1 MKLSNKIKKS
11 FSLKENNLLKIDS
24 TAKFFIEIF
33 DLEDLK
39 NIQNFT
45 STKKINFCILG
56 EGSNVVLPNLLN
68 KFVIKISFNEISLED
83 NLITVGAGKNWD
95 DFVLWSL
102 ENGYC
107 GLENLSGIPG
117 SIGAAPIQ
125 NIGAYGSE
133 VSDFIDEVICFDM
146 ESNSFVSF
154 TNNDC
159 GFSYRQSIFQD
170 RDSLIVVKV
179 KFKLTKDFQPNLEY
193 EDLNFLKAEE
203 ITPFIIRKHIL
214 KIRKAKISDP
224 QEHPNV
230 GSFFKNPI
238 ISLDELEKIKQIL
251 PKIKFYSYIDNKVKI
266 SAAFLI
272 ESLNLKGFAL
282 NNARVSEKHSLVLE
296 NKSEK
301 SEDIL
306 DLASY
311 IQASVLENYNINL
324 EIEPQIF

>member
-68 KFVIKISFNEISLED
+68 KFVITISFNEISIED

-125 NIGAYGSE
+125 NIGAYGTE

-159 GFSYRQSIFQD
+159 KFSYRKSIFQD
-170 RDSLIVVKV
+170 KDSLIVIKV

-214 KIRKAKISDP
+214 KIRKAKISNP

-251 PKIKFYSYIDNKVKI
+251 PSIKFYSYIDNKVKI

-306 DLASY
+306 NLASH

-324 EIEPQIF
+324 ELEPQIF

>member
-45 STKKINFCILG
+45 STKKIDFCILG

-68 KFVIKISFNEISLED
+68 KFVIKISFNEISIED

-159 GFSYRQSIFQD
+159 KFSYRQSIFQD
-170 RDSLIVVKV
+170 KDSLIVIKV

-203 ITPFIIRKHIL
+203 ISPHIIRKHIL

-238 ISLDELEKIKQIL
+238 ISLDELEKIKLIL
-251 PKIKFYSYIDNKVKI
+251 PSIKFYSYIDNKVKI

-282 NNARVSEKHSLVLE
+282 NDARVSEKHSLVLE

-306 DLASY
+306 DLASH
-311 IQASVLENYNINL
+311 IQASVLENYKINL
-324 EIEPQIF
+324 EFEPQIF

>member
-11 FSLKENNLLKIDS
+11 FSLKDNNLLKIDS

-68 KFVIKISFNEISLED
+68 KFVIKISFNEISIED

-146 ESNSFVSF
+146 DSNSLVSF

-159 GFSYRQSIFQD
+159 KFSYRQSIFQD
-170 RDSLIVVKV
+170 KDSLIVIKV

-224 QEHPNV
+224 KEHPNV

-272 ESLNLKGFAL
+272 ESLSLKGFVL

-306 DLASY
+306 DLASH

-324 EIEPQIF
+324 ELEPQIF

>member
-68 KFVIKISFNEISLED
+68 KFVIKISFNEISIED

-146 ESNSFVSF
+146 DSNSLVSF

-159 GFSYRQSIFQD
+159 KFSYRQSIFQD
-170 RDSLIVVKV
+170 KDSLIVIKV

-272 ESLNLKGFAL
+272 ESLGLKGFVL

-306 DLASY
+306 DLASH

-324 EIEPQIF
+324 ELEPQIF

>member
-11 FSLKENNLLKIDS
+11 FSLKANNLLKIDS

-39 NIQNFT
+39 NIQDFI
-45 STKKINFCILG
+45 SPKKINFCILG

-68 KFVIKISFNEISLED
+68 KAVIKISFNEISIED
-83 NLITVGAGKNWD
+83 NLITVGGGKNWD

-102 ENGYC
+102 ENGYS

-133 VSDFIDEVICFDM
+133 VSEFIEEVICFDM
-146 ESNSFVSF
+146 ESNSFIGF
-154 TNNDC
+154 TNTDC
-159 GFSYRQSIFQD
+159 KFSYRQSIFQD
-170 RDSLIVVKV
+170 KDSLIVVKV

-193 EDLNFLKAEE
+193 EDLNFLKEEE
-203 ITPFIIRKHIL
+203 ISPFIIRKHVL

-224 QEHPNV
+224 QKHPNV

-238 ISLDELEKIKQIL
+238 ISLDELEKIKLIL
-251 PKIKFYSYIDNKVKI
+251 PSIKFYSYIDNKVKI

-272 ESLNLKGFAL
+272 ESLNLKGFVL

-306 DLASY
+306 DLASH
-311 IQASVLENYNINL
+311 IQSSVLDKYNINL

>member
-1 MKLSNKIKKS
+1 MKLSNKIKQS

-68 KFVIKISFNEISLED
+68 KFVIKISFNEISVKD

-159 GFSYRQSIFQD
+159 KFSYRKSIFQD
-170 RDSLIVVKV
+170 KDSLIVIKV

-272 ESLNLKGFAL
+272 ESLSLKGFVL

-306 DLASY
+306 DLASH

-324 EIEPQIF
+324 ELEPQIF

>member
-33 DLEDLK
+33 DFEDLK

-68 KFVIKISFNEISLED
+68 KFVIKISFNEILIED

-146 ESNSFVSF
+146 ESNNFVSF

-159 GFSYRQSIFQD
+159 KFSYRKSIFQD
-170 RDSLIVVKV
+170 KDSLIVIKV

-238 ISLDELEKIKQIL
+238 ISLDELEKIKKIL
-251 PKIKFYSYIDNKVKI
+251 PRIKFYSYIDNKVKI

>member
-68 KFVIKISFNEISLED
+68 KFVIKISFNEISIED

-146 ESNSFVSF
+146 DSNSLVSF

-159 GFSYRQSIFQD
+159 KFSYRQSIFQD
-170 RDSLIVVKV
+170 KDSLIVIKV

-224 QEHPNV
+224 KEHPNV

-251 PKIKFYSYIDNKVKI
+251 PSIKFYSYIDNKVKI

-272 ESLNLKGFAL
+272 ESLSLKGFVL

-306 DLASY
+306 DLASH

-324 EIEPQIF
+324 ELEPQIF

>member
-11 FSLKENNLLKIDS
+11 FSLKDNNLLKIVS

-39 NIQNFT
+39 NIRNFT

-68 KFVIKISFNEISLED
+68 KFVIKISFNEISIED

-146 ESNSFVSF
+146 DSNSLVSF

-159 GFSYRQSIFQD
+159 KFSYRQSIFQD
-170 RDSLIVVKV
+170 KDSLIVIKV

-224 QEHPNV
+224 KEHPNV

-272 ESLNLKGFAL
+272 ESLSLKGFVL

-306 DLASY
+306 DLASH

-324 EIEPQIF
+324 ELEPQIF

>member
-1 MKLSNKIKKS
+1 MKLSNKIKRS
-11 FSLKENNLLKIDS
+11 YSLKENNLLKIDS

-39 NIQNFT
+39 NIKNFT

-56 EGSNVVLPNLLN
+56 EGSNVVLPNFLN
-68 KFVIKISFNEISLED
+68 KLVIKISFNEITIED

-95 DFVLWSL
+95 DFVFWSL
-102 ENGYC
+102 DKGYS

-133 VSDFIDEVICFDM
+133 VSNFIEEVICFDM
-146 ESNSFVSF
+146 ESNCLVSF

-159 GFSYRQSIFQD
+159 KFSYRQSIFQD
-170 RDSLIVVKV
+170 KDSLIVVKV
-179 KFKLTKDFQPNLEY
+179 KFKLTKDFYPNLDY
-193 EDLNFLKAEE
+193 EDLNFLNAEGVS
-203 ITPFIIRKHIL
+203 PFIIRKHIL
-214 KIRKAKISDP
+214 EIRKAKISDP
-224 QEHPNV
+224 KEHPNV

-238 ISLDELEKIKQIL
+238 ISLDELEKIKLIL
-251 PKIKFYSYIDNKVKI
+251 PNIKFYSYIDNKVKI

-282 NNARVSEKHSLVLE
+282 NDARVSEKHSLVLE

-306 DLASY
+306 DLASH
-311 IQASVLENYNINL
+311 IQSSVLDKYNINL

>member
-11 FSLKENNLLKIDS
+11 FSLKDNNLLKIDS
-24 TAKFFIEIF
+24 IAKFFIEII

-45 STKKINFCILG
+45 STKKINFCTLG

-68 KFVIKISFNEISLED
+68 KVVIKISFNEMSIED

-102 ENGYC
+102 DNGYS

-133 VSDFIDEVICFDM
+133 VSDFIEEVICFDM
-146 ESNSFVSF
+146 ESNNLVSF
-154 TNNDC
+154 TNEDC
-159 GFSYRQSIFQD
+159 NFSYRQSIFQD
-170 RDSLIVVKV
+170 NDSLIVVKV
-179 KFKLTKDFQPNLEY
+179 IFKLTKDFHPNLEY
-193 EDLNFLKAEE
+193 EDLNSLKAEE
-203 ITPFIIRKHIL
+203 ISPFIIRKHIL
-214 KIRKAKISDP
+214 KIRRAKISDP
-224 QEHPNV
+224 KEHPNV

-238 ISLDELEKIKQIL
+238 ISLDELEKIKQTL
-251 PKIKFYSYIDNKVKI
+251 PSIKFYSYIDNKVKI

-272 ESLNLKGFAL
+272 ESLNLKGFVL

-296 NKSEK
+296 NKSKK

-306 DLASY
+306 DLASH
-311 IQASVLENYNINL
+311 IQSSVFDNYNINL

>member
-11 FSLKENNLLKIDS
+11 FGLKENNLLKIDS

-68 KFVIKISFNEISLED
+68 KFVIKISFNEISIED

-159 GFSYRQSIFQD
+159 GFSYRKSIFQD
-170 RDSLIVVKV
+170 QDSLIVIKV

-193 EDLNFLKAEE
+193 EDLNFLNAEE

-251 PKIKFYSYIDNKVKI
+251 PRIKFYSYIDNKVKI

-301 SEDIL
+301 SDDIL
-306 DLASY
+306 DLASH

-324 EIEPQIF
+324 ELEPQIF

>member
-68 KFVIKISFNEISLED
+68 KFVIKISFNEISIED

-146 ESNSFVSF
+146 DSNSLVSF

-159 GFSYRQSIFQD
+159 KFSYRQSIFQD
-170 RDSLIVVKV
+170 KDSLIVIKV
-179 KFKLTKDFQPNLEY
+179 KFKLTKDFHPNLEY
-193 EDLNFLKAEE
+193 EDLNFLKEEE

-224 QEHPNV
+224 KEHPNV

-272 ESLNLKGFAL
+272 ESLSLKGFVL

-306 DLASY
+306 DLASH

-324 EIEPQIF
+324 ELEPQIF

>member
-68 KFVIKISFNEISLED
+68 KFVIKISFNEISIED

-146 ESNSFVSF
+146 DSNSLVSF

-159 GFSYRQSIFQD
+159 KFSYRQSIFQD
-170 RDSLIVVKV
+170 KDSLIVTKV

-224 QEHPNV
+224 KEHPNV

-272 ESLNLKGFAL
+272 ESLSLKGFVL

-306 DLASY
+306 DLASH

-324 EIEPQIF
+324 ELEPQIF

>member
-1 MKLSNKIKKS
+1 MKLSNKIKQS

-68 KFVIKISFNEISLED
+68 KFVIKISFNEISIED
-83 NLITVGAGKNWD
+83 NSITVGAGKNWD

-146 ESNSFVSF
+146 DSNSLVSF

-159 GFSYRQSIFQD
+159 KFSYRQSIFQD

-224 QEHPNV
+224 KEHPNV

-306 DLASY
+306 DLASH

-324 EIEPQIF
+324 ELEPQIF

>member
-33 DLEDLK
+33 DLEDLI

-68 KFVIKISFNEISLED
+68 KFVIKISFNEISIED

-159 GFSYRQSIFQD
+159 KFSYRQSIFQD
-170 RDSLIVVKV
+170 KDSLIVIKV

-193 EDLNFLKAEE
+193 EDLNFLNAEE

-251 PKIKFYSYIDNKVKI
+251 PKIKFYSYTDNKVKI

-272 ESLNLKGFAL
+272 ESLSLKGFVL

-311 IQASVLENYNINL
+311 IQASVLENYNISL

>member
-1 MKLSNKIKKS
+1 MKLSNKIKQS

-68 KFVIKISFNEISLED
+68 KFVIKISFNEISIED

-125 NIGAYGSE
+125 NIGAYGNE

-146 ESNSFVSF
+146 ESNSIVSF

-159 GFSYRQSIFQD
+159 KFSYRQSIFQD
-170 RDSLIVVKV
+170 KDSLIVIKV

-193 EDLNFLKAEE
+193 EDLNFLKAKE
-203 ITPFIIRKHIL
+203 ISPFIIRKHIL
-214 KIRKAKISDP
+214 KIRKAKISNP

-251 PKIKFYSYIDNKVKI
+251 PSIKFYSYIDNKVKI

>member
-68 KFVIKISFNEISLED
+68 KFVIKISFNEISIED

-159 GFSYRQSIFQD
+159 KFSYRQSIFQD

-203 ITPFIIRKHIL
+203 ITPSIIRKHIL

-272 ESLNLKGFAL
+272 ESLSLKGFVL

-306 DLASY
+306 DLASH

-324 EIEPQIF
+324 ELEPQIF

>member
-68 KFVIKISFNEISLED
+68 KFVITISFNEISIED

-146 ESNSFVSF
+146 DSNSLVSF

-159 GFSYRQSIFQD
+159 KFSYRQSIFQD

-306 DLASY
+306 DLASH

-324 EIEPQIF
+324 ELEPQIF

>member
-1 MKLSNKIKKS
+1 MKLSNKIKQS

-39 NIQNFT
+39 NIQNFI

-68 KFVIKISFNEISLED
+68 KFVITISFNEISIED

-95 DFVLWSL
+95 DFVFWSL

-125 NIGAYGSE
+125 NIGAYGTE

-159 GFSYRQSIFQD
+159 KFSYRKSIFQD
-170 RDSLIVVKV
+170 KDSLIVVKV

-224 QEHPNV
+224 KEHPNV

>member
-39 NIQNFT
+39 NIRNFT

-68 KFVIKISFNEISLED
+68 KFVIKISFNEISIED

-146 ESNSFVSF
+146 DSNSLVSF

-159 GFSYRQSIFQD
+159 KFSYRQSIFQD
-170 RDSLIVVKV
+170 KDSLIVIKV

-224 QEHPNV
+224 KEHPNV

-272 ESLNLKGFAL
+272 ESLSLKGFVL

-306 DLASY
+306 DLASH

-324 EIEPQIF
+324 ELEPQIF

>member
-68 KFVIKISFNEISLED
+68 KFVITISFNEISIED

-125 NIGAYGSE
+125 NIGAYGTE

-159 GFSYRQSIFQD
+159 KFSYRKSIFQD
-170 RDSLIVVKV
+170 KDSLIVIKV
-179 KFKLTKDFQPNLEY
+179 KFKLTKDFQPYLEY

-224 QEHPNV
+224 KEHPNV

-251 PKIKFYSYIDNKVKI
+251 PSIKFYSYIDNKVKI

>member
-68 KFVIKISFNEISLED
+68 KFVIKISFNEISIED

-102 ENGYC
+102 ENGYY

-159 GFSYRQSIFQD
+159 KFSYRQSIFQD
-170 RDSLIVVKV
+170 KDSLIVIKV

-203 ITPFIIRKHIL
+203 ISPHIIRKHIL

-251 PKIKFYSYIDNKVKI
+251 PRIKFYSYIDNKVKI

-282 NNARVSEKHSLVLE
+282 NNARVSGKHSLVLE

-306 DLASY
+306 DLASH
-311 IQASVLENYNINL
+311 IQACVLENYNINL
-324 EIEPQIF
+324 ELEPQIF

>member
-68 KFVIKISFNEISLED
+68 KFVIKISFNEISLEE
-83 NLITVGAGKNWD
+83 NSITVGAGKNWD

-203 ITPFIIRKHIL
+203 ISPYIIRKHIL

-272 ESLNLKGFAL
+272 ESLSLKGFVL

-306 DLASY
+306 DLASH

-324 EIEPQIF
+324 ELEPQIF

>member
-68 KFVIKISFNEISLED
+68 KFVIKISFNEILIED

-146 ESNSFVSF
+146 ESNIFVSF

-159 GFSYRQSIFQD
+159 KFSYRKSIFQD
-170 RDSLIVVKV
+170 KDSLIVIKV

-224 QEHPNV
+224 KEHPNV

-306 DLASY
+306 DLASH

-324 EIEPQIF
+324 ELEPQIF

>member
-68 KFVIKISFNEISLED
+68 KIVIKISYNEISIED

-102 ENGYC
+102 EKGYS

-125 NIGAYGSE
+125 NIGAYGNE

-146 ESNSFVSF
+146 ESNSIVSF

-159 GFSYRQSIFQD
+159 KFSYRQSIFQD
-170 RDSLIVVKV
+170 KDSLIIVKV

-203 ITPFIIRKHIL
+203 ISPFIIRKHIL
-214 KIRKAKISDP
+214 KIRKAKISNP
-224 QEHPNV
+224 KEHPNV

-238 ISLDELEKIKQIL
+238 ITLDELEKIKQIL
-251 PKIKFYSYIDNKVKI
+251 PRIKFYSYIDNKVKI

-324 EIEPQIF
+324 ELEPQIF

>member
-1 MKLSNKIKKS
+1 MKLLNKIKKS
-11 FSLKENNLLKIDS
+11 FSLKENNLLKIDA

-45 STKKINFCILG
+45 LTKKIDFCILG
-56 EGSNVVLPNLLN
+56 GGSNVVLPNLLN
-68 KFVIKISFNEISLED
+68 KVVIKISFNEISIED

-102 ENGYC
+102 DNGYS

-133 VSDFIDEVICFDM
+133 VSDFIEEVICFDM
-146 ESNSFVSF
+146 ESNSFERF
-154 TNNDC
+154 TKNDC
-159 GFSYRQSIFQD
+159 KFSYRQSIFQD
-170 RDSLIVVKV
+170 KNSLIVVKV
-179 KFKLTKDFQPNLEY
+179 KFKLTKDFHPNLEY
-193 EDLNFLKAEE
+193 EDLNFLEAEG
-203 ITPFIIRKHIL
+203 ISPFTIRKHIL

-224 QEHPNV
+224 KEHPNV

-238 ISLDELEKIKQIL
+238 ISLDELNKIKQIL
-251 PKIKFYSYIDNKVKI
+251 PSIKFYSYIDNKVKI

-272 ESLNLKGFAL
+272 ESLNLKGFVL
-282 NNARVSEKHSLVLE
+282 NNASVSENHSLVLV
-296 NKSEK
+296 NKSEN

-311 IQASVLENYNINL
+311 IQSSVLENYNINL

>member
-33 DLEDLK
+33 DFEDLK

-45 STKKINFCILG
+45 SIKKINFCILG

-68 KFVIKISFNEISLED
+68 KFVIKISFNEILIED

-146 ESNSFVSF
+146 ESNNFVSF

-159 GFSYRQSIFQD
+159 KFSYRKSIFQD
-170 RDSLIVVKV
+170 KDSLIVIKV

-251 PKIKFYSYIDNKVKI
+251 PRIKFYSYIDNKVKI

>member
-68 KFVIKISFNEISLED
+68 KFVIKISFNEISIED

-146 ESNSFVSF
+146 DSNSLVSF

-159 GFSYRQSIFQD
+159 KFSYRQSIFQD
-170 RDSLIVVKV
+170 KDSLIVIKV

-224 QEHPNV
+224 KEHPNV

-272 ESLNLKGFAL
+272 ESLSLKGFVL

-306 DLASY
+306 DLASH
-311 IQASVLENYNINL
+311 IQASVLENYKINL
-324 EIEPQIF
+324 ELEPQIF

>member
-68 KFVIKISFNEISLED
+68 KFVIKISFNEISIED

-146 ESNSFVSF
+146 ESNNFVCF

-159 GFSYRQSIFQD
+159 KFSYRQSIFQD
-170 RDSLIVVKV
+170 KDSLIVIKV

-251 PKIKFYSYIDNKVKI
+251 PRIKFYSYIDNKVKI

-272 ESLNLKGFAL
+272 ESLSLKGFVL

>member
-39 NIQNFT
+39 NIQDFI

-68 KFVIKISFNEISLED
+68 KAVIKISFNEISIED
-83 NLITVGAGKNWD
+83 NLITVGGGKNWD

-102 ENGYC
+102 ENGYS

-133 VSDFIDEVICFDM
+133 VSEFIEEVICFDM
-146 ESNSFVSF
+146 ESNSFIGF
-154 TNNDC
+154 TNTDC
-159 GFSYRQSIFQD
+159 KFSYRQSIFQD
-170 RDSLIVVKV
+170 KDSLIVVKV

-193 EDLNFLKAEE
+193 EDLNFLKEEE
-203 ITPFIIRKHIL
+203 ISPFIIRKHVL

-224 QEHPNV
+224 QKHPNV

-238 ISLDELEKIKQIL
+238 ISLDELEKIKLIL
-251 PKIKFYSYIDNKVKI
+251 PSIKFYSYIDNKVKI

-306 DLASY
+306 DLASH

-324 EIEPQIF
+324 ELEPQIF

>member
-33 DLEDLK
+33 DFEDLK

-68 KFVIKISFNEISLED
+68 KFVIKISFNEISIED

-146 ESNSFVSF
+146 ESNNFVCF

-159 GFSYRQSIFQD
+159 KFSYRQSIFQD
-170 RDSLIVVKV
+170 KDSLIVIKV

-203 ITPFIIRKHIL
+203 ITPLIIRKHIL

-251 PKIKFYSYIDNKVKI
+251 PRIKFYSYIDNKVKI

-272 ESLNLKGFAL
+272 ESLSLKGFVL

>member
-68 KFVIKISFNEISLED
+68 KFVITISFNEISIED

-146 ESNSFVSF
+146 DSNSLVSF

-159 GFSYRQSIFQD
+159 KFSYRQSIFQD
-170 RDSLIVVKV
+170 KDSLIVIKV

-224 QEHPNV
+224 KEHPNV

-306 DLASY
+306 DLASH

-324 EIEPQIF
+324 ELEPQIF

>member
-45 STKKINFCILG
+45 STKKINFCVLG

-68 KFVIKISFNEISLED
+68 KFVIKISFNEISIED

-146 ESNSFVSF
+146 ESNSLVSF

-159 GFSYRQSIFQD
+159 KFSYRQSIFQD
-170 RDSLIVVKV
+170 KDSLIVIKV

-224 QEHPNV
+224 KEHPNV

-251 PKIKFYSYIDNKVKI
+251 PRIKFYSYIDNKVKI

>member
-68 KFVIKISFNEISLED
+68 KFVITISFNEISIED

-102 ENGYC
+102 EKGYS

-125 NIGAYGSE
+125 NIGAYGNE

-146 ESNSFVSF
+146 ESNSIVSF

-159 GFSYRQSIFQD
+159 KFSYRQSIFQD
-170 RDSLIVVKV
+170 KDSLIVVKV

-193 EDLNFLKAEE
+193 EDLNFLKAKE
-203 ITPFIIRKHIL
+203 ISPFIIRKHIL
-214 KIRKAKISDP
+214 KIRKAKISNP

-306 DLASY
+306 NLASH

-324 EIEPQIF
+324 ELEPQIF

>member
-1 MKLSNKIKKS
+1 MKLSNKIKNS

-24 TAKFFIEIF
+24 TAKFFLEIF

-39 NIQNFT
+39 NIKNFT

-68 KFVIKISFNEISLED
+68 KLVIKISFNEITIED

-102 ENGYC
+102 DKGYS

-133 VSDFIDEVICFDM
+133 VSDFIEEVICFDM
-146 ESNSFVSF
+146 ESNCLVSF

-159 GFSYRQSIFQD
+159 KFSYRQSIFQD
-170 RDSLIVVKV
+170 KDSLIVVKV

-193 EDLNFLKAEE
+193 EDLNFLKEEE
-203 ITPFIIRKHIL
+203 ISPFIIRKHVL

-238 ISLDELEKIKQIL
+238 ISLEELEKIKLIL
-251 PKIKFYSYIDNKVKI
+251 PRIKFYSYVDNKVKI

-306 DLASY
+306 DLASH
-311 IQASVLENYNINL
+311 IQASVLENYKINL
-324 EIEPQIF
+324 ELEPQIF

>member
-68 KFVIKISFNEISLED
+68 KFVITISFNEISIED

-125 NIGAYGSE
+125 NIGAYGNE

-146 ESNSFVSF
+146 ESNSIVSF

-159 GFSYRQSIFQD
+159 KFSYRQSIFQD
-170 RDSLIVVKV
+170 KDSLIVVKV

>member
-39 NIQNFT
+39 NIQNFI

-68 KFVIKISFNEISLED
+68 KFVIKISFNEISIED

-146 ESNSFVSF
+146 DSNNLVSF
-154 TNNDC
+154 TNDDC
-159 GFSYRQSIFQD
+159 KFSYRQSIFQD
-170 RDSLIVVKV
+170 KDSLIVIKV
-179 KFKLTKDFQPNLEY
+179 KFKLTNDFQPNLEY

-224 QEHPNV
+224 KEHPNV

-272 ESLNLKGFAL
+272 ESLSLKGFVL

-306 DLASY
+306 DLASH

-324 EIEPQIF
+324 ELEPQIF

>member
-68 KFVIKISFNEISLED
+68 KFVIKISFNEISIED

-146 ESNSFVSF
+146 ESNNFVRF

-159 GFSYRQSIFQD
+159 KFSYRKSIFQD
-170 RDSLIVVKV
+170 KDSLIVIKV

-203 ITPFIIRKHIL
+203 ITPLIIRKHIL

-251 PKIKFYSYIDNKVKI
+251 PRIKFYSYIDNKVKI